1 LRALGAGQ
9 SEEKVRKEVMN
20 SYKEKKIGTRRLR
33 AGAVLNC
40 VIFLAAFGA
49 VLVSKAMAQTVAVA
63 EVTGYVTDPT
73 GGAVAGAQ
81 VTMTEIEKHQIHKTT
96 TDSKGGRYSFPN
108 LDVGTYNLTVSSTGF
123 KEYVQSH
130 IVLQVASNIGINV
143 QLEVGVVTE
152 TVEVRSD
159 STMIET
165 KDNSIA
171 QVIDSRRVVDLP
183 LNGRNPTQ
191 IILLTGAAT
200 APPVNTIF
208 QDLITS
214 KNIGGSNGSGTF
226 SIAGGQANGV
236 NYLLDGGDNNDPI
249 FNVNLPLPFPDA
261 IQEFRGIIYLTT
273 SAPICPNTLANPN
286 DNCASILRIASGIDR
301 RHPS

>member
-1 LRALGAGQ
+1 
-9 SEEKVRKEVMN
+9 
-20 SYKEKKIGTRRLR
+20 
-33 AGAVLNC
+33 
-40 VIFLAAFGA
+40 
-49 VLVSKAMAQTVAVA
+49 
-63 EVTGYVTDPT
+63 
-73 GGAVAGAQ
+73 
-81 VTMTEIEKHQIHKTT
+81 
-96 TDSKGGRYSFPN
+96 
-108 LDVGTYNLTVSSTGF
+108 
-123 KEYVQSH
+123 
-130 IVLQVASNIGINV
+130 
-143 QLEVGVVTE
+143 
-152 TVEVRSD
+152 
-159 STMIET
+159 MIET

-261 IQEFRGIIYLTT
+261 IQEFRVQTSSLPPHYGLHPGAGLNALTQPRT
-273 SAPICPNTLANPN
+273 KPFHRLS
-286 DNCASILRIASGIDR
+286 
-301 RHPS
+301 